1 MSDRR
6 SDDAQPLPEAAA
18 PAGVNRRRFMTEAAG
33 AAGIAT
39 VAWFGFES
47 MGRPAYAEDFQ
58 PTLPGE
64 TPRTFSAAEWRI
76 LAAACDRLL
85 PSSPGS
91 PGARDVNA
99 IGYLD
104 AVMQQTFIQ
113 ASTLKTVRDG
123 AAKLESRAQAKW
135 KRAFTALPPTQ
146 QDDAIRVFE
155 TFQAENGSYPGH
167 TWLKWM
173 LQFILEAFFGDPV
186 HGGNPDEIGWK
197 WAGHKPGFPRPKPDQ
212 KNWRPQERLR

>member
-1 MSDRR
+1 MSDPH
-6 SDDAQPLPEAAA
+6 SDAPPPPAPEA
-18 PAGVNRRRFMTEAAG
+18 PQGLSRRRFLTDAAAG
-33 AAGIAT
+33 AGVAT

-47 MGRPAYAEDFQ
+47 LGTPAYADDFL
-58 PTLPGE
+58 PTQPGE
-64 TPRTFSAAEWRI
+64 APKTFTAREWHT

-104 AVMQQTFIQ
+104 AVLQQDFIQ
-113 ASTLKTVRDG
+113 DSTRTTVKDG
-123 AAKLESRAQAKW
+123 AGKLEARSQRRW
-135 KRAFTALPPTQ
+135 KKSFKDLAPAE
-146 QDDAIRVFE
+146 QDEAIRVFE
-155 TFQAENGSYPGH
+155 TFKTPDGRYPGH

-186 HGGNPDEIGWK
+186 HGGNPNEIGWK
-197 WAGHKPGFPRPKPDQ
+197 WAGHKPGFPRPEEPG
-212 KNWRPQERLR
+212 WRPKERLG